1 MVYSPRIGQE
11 ESQLLRR
18 LSWGVGTYMTTTL
31 KQVLQIMP
39 RLVDCKEVCEK
50 CRDKTICKKC
60 REKSICKTCAFNRD
74 QEHDQFHLT
83 LLIDDKKI
91 RVRQL
96 RIIVLPKKESGT
108 KKETV

>member
-1 MVYSPRIGQE
+1 
-11 ESQLLRR
+11 
-18 LSWGVGTYMTTTL
+18 MTTTL

-50 CRDKTICKKC
+50 CRDK
-60 REKSICKTCAFNRD
+60 SICNTCAFNRD

-83 LLIDDKKI
+83 LLIDDKEI

-96 RIIVLPKKESGT
+96 RIIVLPKKKPET
-108 KKETV
+108 EKETV

>member
-1 MVYSPRIGQE
+1 MVYTPRISQE
-11 ESQLLRR
+11 ESDLLKR
-18 LSWGVGTYMTTTL
+18 LAWGVGTYMTTTL
-31 KQVLQIMP
+31 KQVLRIIP
-39 RLVDCKEVCEK
+39 KLVDCKEICE
-50 CRDKTICKKC
+50 KC

-96 RIIVLPKKESGT
+96 RIIVLPKKKPGT
-108 KKETV
+108 ETERV